1 MHVSYLTEIFDA
13 FLSLYSSEEHLS
25 NIFYFESLG
34 GKKEYKEVNS
44 SRKAVGSVF
53 TYSIDVLLSCIGPE
67 REDDSLALSLS
78 FAQKQTALFFLC
90 FIIFLFCHQWYLFVV
105 IVSGAFLTD
114 CL

>member
-13 FLSLYSSEEHLS
+13 FLSLYSSEEHHS

-34 GKKEYKEVNS
+34 GKKDYKEVNS

-78 FAQKQTALFFLC
+78 FAQKQTALFFSV
-90 FIIFLFCHQWYLFVV
+90 FYHISFLSSVV
-105 IVSGAFLTD
+105 SVCGY
-114 CL
+114 C